1 MKKLE
6 PYFSTN
12 QILNNEFFLKKKQ
25 SYKRIKKIEIVG
37 IKRLKKKPKQKFLK
51 KKSLFKKD
59 LQNLWLRS
67 RDCDKLIENKLKI
80 TT

>member
-6 PYFSTN
+6 AYFPTN
-12 QILNNEFFLKKKQ
+12 QILNNEFFLKKKK

-37 IKRLKKKPKQKFLK
+37 IKRLKKKPKQKIFK

>member
-6 PYFSTN
+6 AYFPTN

-37 IKRLKKKPKQKFLK
+37 IKRLKK
-51 KKSLFKKD
+51 
-59 LQNLWLRS
+59 NL
-67 RDCDKLIENKLKI
+67 NK
-80 TT
+80 TFF